1 MEHMQSALDRFT
13 AAWQALS
20 ATTLDSGFLT
30 DMINLATSFIETI
43 DTLIDRFGVLG
54 PLITGAF
61 GVSGLMGKGLFKSSN
76 KGIMFGNTPFAD
88 IKEAFSTGWD
98 RGKSGDGGI
107 PFIEGFGDAFAEL
120 NNKLSK
126 FDRKALDNVKSILS
140 KGEGNYNPAD
150 LISAFDGTSDAL
162 SDLRTKAQEG
172 RLSLDDLGDAAAN
185 TGTSML
191 KMTAKTLA
199 MNVGIGVLAS
209 VITQVAISLF
219 DAFVNGAE
227 NASEAAENAFSDASA
242 TATQAAENYSSLT
255 ELIEQYKTLAAQDTS
270 DPTVRMQIADVQSQ
284 INDLVGEEAS
294 SIDLVNGNL
303 SEQLGLLNQIQ
314 AKQAEN
320 YSEAAKDA
328 YNAAKSVEETAYGQQ
343 SSLLGLSHYDA
354 MIFGP
359 DAWDLPDDVKKFI
372 EGKSYYQSD
381 IAGFEIDFSS
391 LDTAVEK
398 AQAAREIMDELEKH
412 EGYASTALYRQMSE
426 AYDYYNK
433 MAEDSVAAARTF
445 LESQTQ
451 TEMASSNF
459 ASILDANAQQFEEA
473 RSGLIESL
481 MNNDTISSAIDTGDL
496 NADDIVQYVNTY
508 LSTLDNFSSGYNDWV
523 NEISSL
529 DDIMATSGIHDL
541 EGTGIDESEA
551 QKIDEYVQ
559 KISQLKDAYADF
571 NDGELDTSD
580 IEKLKEQFP
589 ELNSIME
596 ESGISADNF
605 DDAIMT
611 LLGSMQTDMI
621 DTFNGSIGDVSQMS
635 DEATSRVT
643 MLSNALQGLDV
654 ISQAMSFSIDMESE
668 TATLNSLNEALAAS
682 RTATGLT
689 AEQMTNVEKAF
700 QNLDGY
706 DHAKM
711 FEETANGIRLN
722 TQEYNRLS
730 TALTNGKID
739 EANSA
744 LETMSEELDNL
755 DNQIR
760 QARESGDL
768 TNLDSLLSDREQLR
782 AQINDTAE
790 LAAQYQGL
798 ASAYKQWQDVESA
811 GNDRD
816 MYESVLSGFETI
828 DDEISR
834 GWLDDGTRE
843 YLELLTGKDLSTAN
857 IDQMVDAYNQLNK
870 AIGDTGYTIRDFFT
884 VNEEG
889 ASTNQ
894 GIYNYLEM
902 LDKLEGQTVTL
913 ADGTQHALDD
923 LVQRNDSGQI
933 VGFDIS
939 VEDQEAIE
947 KLTGFGVEAQDIL
960 IRASEDAGFVVNME
974 GAYTSLADLKDMAT
988 QAADYL
994 KEINKTSVDFTF
1006 DTSDAEVFNNELTEA
1021 RKIWESYRNDDGSIN
1036 FELDG
1041 AQEAVDLYSTLV
1053 SLQDKMSEP
1062 VYMSID
1068 TTKIDDEE
1076 IQGAI
1081 SRMQEYERLTE
1092 QKHQIEINGGSV
1104 SMVSAEMK
1112 DIVNYLN
1119 NLDEEV
1125 KIQLGID
1132 GMSKEEIE
1140 KSLEDGTIEPN
1151 IDGTVNLDVE
1161 MSDDLKDIRA
1171 LMMHEAELLSDEELQ
1186 LVIDADLDTSEVD
1199 KYTEDEKEVAV
1210 KLIGDIEDFENY
1222 TPEEKRVVVDFVK
1235 DIDDIENYEPE
1246 EKQAVVEFVKDIDNI
1261 NDYTPSQKE
1270 AIVEFVKDVDDI
1282 SSYTPEEKQAIV
1294 EYVLNNTNVQQYTP
1308 EQKTALC
1315 NFIANSEDIDNYTP
1329 EEKAAIVDFLAN
1341 DADIENYEGPHKE
1354 AIVSFLA
1361 EHAEV
1366 DGYTPEEKAAI
1377 VAYLVNDAE
1386 VQAFMRANH
1395 DTTATVNY
1403 TAKFNRTTAPTIY
1416 GTAVYTV
1423 KSSSAGPLR
1432 GNTTGQGIMLDGTAH
1447 VNGTANGKAFARGNW
1462 ATKES
1467 GTALVGELGPETV
1480 VRNGRFF
1487 TIGDNGAEFFKY
1499 QKGDIIFNHKQT
1511 EELFRN
1517 GYVSSS
1523 GGRGRAYAEGTAFAG
1538 TGVGGLGP
1546 AGGKQ
1551 PSASVVVNNTTNNY
1565 NYNTSSKSSSSS
1577 SKSSSS
1583 SAKKAADEFKE
1594 SLDWIEIAIDRV
1606 ERAIDSLDKTA
1617 TNTFLDFAERDGAL
1631 LQQMQQVTNEIN
1643 LQQQAY
1649 ERYMAEANSVG
1660 LSADWQDKIKNGKID
1675 IEVITDEGLKE
1686 QISQFQEWYEKA
1698 LDAKDALDD
1707 LNITI
1712 SELNKQRWDTLI
1724 DEFDL
1729 YLNRIQNSGDMIE
1742 EIVNRA
1748 EVDGQIISKNYY
1760 TELQNNAHAEAE
1772 MLREERERLIALRD
1786 EMVNNGSMEVL
1797 SDEWYAMNNQIDEIT
1812 VSIYECQTAWAEYQK
1827 AIRETEWE
1835 VFDLL
1840 QERISGVADEAQFL
1854 IDLMSNEKL
1863 FEDNG
1868 QLTDKGWATMGLYG
1882 QQYNVFMNQA
1892 DRYAEEIK
1900 KLEDQMAN
1908 DPYLTGDGAYNMDV
1922 IDRYYELIEA
1932 QQEAILSAE
1941 QMKDAMKDMVEEGI
1955 ELELDALDDL
1965 IDKYLDALQAQKDLY
1980 DYENEIK
1987 TDDIAMLEKQ
1997 LSAYAG
2003 DDSEESKAT
2012 IQELTEQLTEAQ
2024 RDLQD
2029 AEYERQ
2035 ISDVERLLDQMRLD
2049 YETILNMRL
2058 DNIDMLIEQMI
2069 AEINANAGSIS
2080 ETISAEASN
2089 VGYTLSDEMQNI
2101 WNGANNVLAMYGDQF
2116 LSNGTT
2122 VATTLSSINTG
2133 IQNMI
2138 SKLDAIAQQKIEE
2151 AKKQQADNIPVS
2163 KPSTPSTPA
2172 PTPSPSPAPSSGG
2185 DGVARV
2191 GDRVKYVSGSYYYTS
2206 GGARPLGYHNRGGY
2220 VYITAINSGSPYP
2233 YHISTGSR
2241 LGSGDLGWLKL
2252 EQLSGYAKGKRLI
2265 DDDELAW
2272 TQENGAEM
2280 IVRPSDGAILTPLA
2294 KNDSVLN
2301 AAATQNIWDMA
2312 NNPSAFVRDN
2322 LGLGGGSVSPATT
2335 AGNTNIT
2342 QNLENVVFSLPN
2354 VKNYEE
2360 LLASMQKDRNF
2371 ERLINSMTL
2380 DKIAGKNSLS
2390 KTKAIR

>member
-1 MEHMQSALDRFT
+1 MAALISNWDNVETAVLDATNATGSASRENDKYMDHMQSALDRLT

-20 ATTLDSGFLT
+20 VTTLDSGFLT
-30 DMINLATSFIETI
+30 DMINLATDFVETI

-61 GVSGLMGKGLFKSSN
+61 GVSGLMGKGLFKSSD
-76 KGIMFGNTPFAD
+76 KGIMLGNTSFAD
-88 IKEAFSTGWD
+88 IKEAFSTGWN
-98 RGKSGDGGI
+98 RGKSSDNGI
-107 PFIEGFGDAFAEL
+107 AFFEGFGDAFSEF
-120 NNKLSK
+120 NQKLSK

-150 LISAFDGTSDAL
+150 LISAFDGTSNAL
-162 SDLRTKAQEG
+162 SELRQKASDG
-172 RLSLDDLGDAAAN
+172 RLSLDDLGDAAN
-185 TGTSML
+185 RTQSSMI
-191 KMTAKTLA
+191 KMKAKALA
-199 MNVGIGVLAS
+199 LNVGLGILAS
-209 VITQVAISLF
+209 GLTTIAISVF
-219 DAFVNGAE
+219 DQIVNGARD
-227 NASEAAENAFSDASA
+227 AAEAADQAFDDASA
-242 TATQAAENYSSLT
+242 TATQAAENYTNLT
-255 ELIEQYKTLAAQDTS
+255 DLISQYQTLSAQDMS
-270 DPTVRMQIADVQSQ
+270 DPTVRMQVADVQSQ
-284 INDLVGEEAS
+284 INDLIGDEAS

-303 SEQLGLLNQIQ
+303 NEQLGLLNQIQ

-320 YSEAAKDA
+320 VSEAAKDA
-328 YNAAKSVEETAYGQQ
+328 YNAAKAVEDTAYGQK

-398 AQAAREIMDELEKH
+398 AQAAREVMNELEKH

-451 TEMASSNF
+451 TEMAGSNF

-473 RSGLIESL
+473 RSSLIDSL
-481 MNNDTISSAIDTGDL
+481 MNNTDISNAISAGDL

-508 LSTLDNFSSGYNDWV
+508 MSTLDNFSSGYNDWV
-523 NEISSL
+523 NEINSL

-580 IEKLKEQFP
+580 IEKLKTQFP

-605 DDAIMT
+605 DDAIMI

-621 DTFNGSIGDVSQMS
+621 DTFNSSIGDVSQMS

-654 ISQAMSFSIDMESE
+654 VSQAMSFSIDMESE

-1151 IDGTVNLDVE
+1151 IDGTINLDVE

-1171 LMMHEAELLSDEELQ
+1171 LMMHQAKLLSDEELQ
-1186 LVIDADLDTSEVD
+1186 LVIDADLDTSELD
-1199 KYTEDEKEVAV
+1199 KYTEDEKEVSV
-1210 KLIGDIEDFENY
+1210 KFIGDIEDFENY
-1222 TPEEKRVVVDFVK
+1222 TPEEKKVVVDFVK
-1235 DIDDIENYEPE
+1235 DIDDIESYEPE
-1246 EKQAVVEFVKDIDNI
+1246 EKQAIVEFVKDIDDI

-1282 SSYTPEEKQAIV
+1282 DSYTPEEKQAIV
-1294 EYVLNNTNVQQYTP
+1294 EYVLNNTKVQQYTP

-1354 AIVSFLA
+1354 AIVSFMA
-1361 EHAEV
+1361 EHAEI
-1366 DGYTPEEKAAI
+1366 DGYTPEQKDAI
-1377 VAYLVNDAE
+1377 VEYLVNDAE
-1386 VQAFMRANH
+1386 VRAFMRANH

-1416 GTAVYTV
+1416 GTAVYTF

-1432 GNTTGQGIMLDGTAH
+1432 GNTTGQGAVLDGTAH

-1523 GGRGRAYAEGTAFAG
+1523 GGRGRAYVEGTAFAG

-1551 PSASVVVNNTTNNY
+1551 PSSSVVVNNTTNNY

-1577 SKSSSS
+1577 KKSSS

-1643 LQQQAY
+1643 LRQQAY

-1660 LSADWQDKIKNGKID
+1660 LSADWQDKIKNGRID

-1686 QISQFQEWYEKA
+1686 QIDQFQEWYFIMPIY
-1698 LDAKDALDD
+1698 LVM
-1707 LNITI
+1707 NI
-1712 SELNKQRWDTLI
+1712 
-1724 DEFDL
+1724 
-1729 YLNRIQNSGDMIE
+1729 
-1742 EIVNRA
+1742 
-1748 EVDGQIISKNYY
+1748 
-1760 TELQNNAHAEAE
+1760 
-1772 MLREERERLIALRD
+1772 
-1786 EMVNNGSMEVL
+1786 
-1797 SDEWYAMNNQIDEIT
+1797 
-1812 VSIYECQTAWAEYQK
+1812 
-1827 AIRETEWE
+1827 
-1835 VFDLL
+1835 
-1840 QERISGVADEAQFL
+1840 
-1854 IDLMSNEKL
+1854 
-1863 FEDNG
+1863 
-1868 QLTDKGWATMGLYG
+1868 
-1882 QQYNVFMNQA
+1882 
-1892 DRYAEEIK
+1892 
-1900 KLEDQMAN
+1900 
-1908 DPYLTGDGAYNMDV
+1908 
-1922 IDRYYELIEA
+1922 
-1932 QQEAILSAE
+1932 
-1941 QMKDAMKDMVEEGI
+1941 
-1955 ELELDALDDL
+1955 
-1965 IDKYLDALQAQKDLY
+1965 
-1980 DYENEIK
+1980 
-1987 TDDIAMLEKQ
+1987 
-1997 LSAYAG
+1997 
-2003 DDSEESKAT
+2003 
-2012 IQELTEQLTEAQ
+2012 
-2024 RDLQD
+2024 
-2029 AEYERQ
+2029 
-2035 ISDVERLLDQMRLD
+2035 
-2049 YETILNMRL
+2049 
-2058 DNIDMLIEQMI
+2058 
-2069 AEINANAGSIS
+2069 
-2080 ETISAEASN
+2080 
-2089 VGYTLSDEMQNI
+2089 
-2101 WNGANNVLAMYGDQF
+2101 
-2116 LSNGTT
+2116 
-2122 VATTLSSINTG
+2122 
-2133 IQNMI
+2133 
-2138 SKLDAIAQQKIEE
+2138 
-2151 AKKQQADNIPVS
+2151 
-2163 KPSTPSTPA
+2163 
-2172 PTPSPSPAPSSGG
+2172 
-2185 DGVARV
+2185 
-2191 GDRVKYVSGSYYYTS
+2191 
-2206 GGARPLGYHNRGGY
+2206 
-2220 VYITAINSGSPYP
+2220 
-2233 YHISTGSR
+2233 
-2241 LGSGDLGWLKL
+2241 
-2252 EQLSGYAKGKRLI
+2252 
-2265 DDDELAW
+2265 
-2272 TQENGAEM
+2272 
-2280 IVRPSDGAILTPLA
+2280 
-2294 KNDSVLN
+2294 
-2301 AAATQNIWDMA
+2301 
-2312 NNPSAFVRDN
+2312 
-2322 LGLGGGSVSPATT
+2322 
-2335 AGNTNIT
+2335 
-2342 QNLENVVFSLPN
+2342 
-2354 VKNYEE
+2354 
-2360 LLASMQKDRNF
+2360 
-2371 ERLINSMTL
+2371 
-2380 DKIAGKNSLS
+2380 
-2390 KTKAIR
+2390 

>member
-1 MEHMQSALDRFT
+1 MAALISNWNNVESAVLDATNATGSASRENDKYMDHMQSALDRLT

-20 ATTLDSGFLT
+20 MTTLDSGFLT
-30 DMINLATSFIETI
+30 DMINLATDFVETI

-61 GVSGLMGKGLFKSSN
+61 GVSGLMGKGLFKSSD
-76 KGIMFGNTPFAD
+76 KGIMLGNTSFAD
-88 IKEAFSTGWD
+88 IKEAFSTGWN
-98 RGKSGDGGI
+98 RGKSSDNGI
-107 PFIEGFGDAFAEL
+107 AFFEGFGDAFSEF
-120 NNKLSK
+120 NQKLSK
-126 FDRKALDNVKSILS
+126 FDRKALDNVKNILS

-162 SDLRTKAQEG
+162 SDLRQRASDG
-172 RLSLDDLGDAAAN
+172 RLSLDDLSDSAN
-185 TGTSML
+185 RTQSSMI
-191 KMTAKTLA
+191 KMRAKALA
-199 MNVGIGVLAS
+199 LNVGLGILAS
-209 VITQVAISLF
+209 GLTTIAISVF
-219 DAFVNGAE
+219 DQIVNGAR
-227 NASEAAENAFSDASA
+227 NASEAADQAFDDASA
-242 TATQAAENYSSLT
+242 IATQAAENYTNLT
-255 ELIEQYKTLAAQDTS
+255 DLISQYQTLSAQDMS
-270 DPTVRMQIADVQSQ
+270 DPTVRMQVADVQSQ
-284 INDLVGEEAS
+284 INDLIGDEAAS
-294 SIDLVNGNL
+294 LDLVNGNL
-303 SEQLGLLNQIQ
+303 NEQLGLLNQIQ
-314 AKQAEN
+314 ASQASKTAEASRSAYYAARDAADKAVGEEQFWFHTYDAIAGYDSEMFN
-320 YSEAAKDA
+320 LLHEINPQAVMSDWDFTGQKLGIDLSGLDSAQEKIATIQQMLDAIEEAHPDDYASNDMWQSLNSALEYQQKYIDSYVSEARN
-328 YNAAKSVEETAYGQQ
+328 Y
-343 SSLLGLSHYDA
+343 
-354 MIFGP
+354 
-359 DAWDLPDDVKKFI
+359 
-372 EGKSYYQSD
+372 
-381 IAGFEIDFSS
+381 
-391 LDTAVEK
+391 
-398 AQAAREIMDELEKH
+398 LE
-412 EGYASTALYRQMSE
+412 Q
-426 AYDYYNK
+426 
-433 MAEDSVAAARTF
+433 
-445 LESQTQ
+445 QTQ
-451 TEMASSNF
+451 ADFLASDF
-459 ASILDANAQQFEEA
+459 ASIIDANTQQFEQA
-473 RSGLIESL
+473 RNRLIEGL
-481 MNNDTISSAIDTGDL
+481 MEDDVISDALNTGEL
-496 NADDIVQYVNTY
+496 SADDVVSYVNTY
-508 LSTLDNFSSGYNDWV
+508 LGTLENFSAGYNDWV
-523 NEISSL
+523 NEIHSL
-529 DDIMATSGIHDL
+529 DDVLATSGLYGLD
-541 EGTGIDESEA
+541 GTGIDMSEA
-551 QKIDEYVQ
+551 QDIDSYIQ

-571 NDGELDTSD
+571 NNGELDTSD

-605 DDAIMT
+605 DDAILT

-621 DTFNGSIGDVSQMS
+621 DTFNSSIGDVSQMS

-654 ISQAMSFSIDMESE
+654 VSQAMSFSIDMESE

-857 IDQMVDAYNQLNK
+857 VDQMVDAYNQLNK

-923 LVQRNDSGQI
+923 LVQRNASGQI

-1006 DTSDAEVFNNELTEA
+1006 DTSDAEVFNNELAEA

-1081 SRMQEYERLTE
+1081 RRMQEYERLTE

-1132 GMSKEEIE
+1132 GMSKEDIE

-1151 IDGTVNLDVE
+1151 IDGTINLDVE
-1161 MSDDLKDIRA
+1161 MSDSLNDIRA
-1171 LMMHEAELLSDEELQ
+1171 LMMHEAGLLSEEELQ

-1199 KYTEDEKEVAV
+1199 KYTEDEKEVSV
-1210 KLIGDIEDFENY
+1210 KFIGDIEGFENY
-1222 TPEEKRVVVDFVK
+1222 TPEEKKVVVDFVK
-1235 DIDDIENYEPE
+1235 DIDDIESYEPE
-1246 EKQAVVEFVKDIDNI
+1246 EKQAIVEFVKDIDDI

-1270 AIVEFVKDVDDI
+1270 TIVEFVKDVDDI
-1282 SSYTPEEKQAIV
+1282 DSYTPEEKQAIV
-1294 EYVLNNTNVQQYTP
+1294 EYVLNNTQVQQYTP

-1354 AIVSFLA
+1354 AIVSFMA

-1366 DGYTPEEKAAI
+1366 DGYTPEQKAAI

-1432 GNTTGQGIMLDGTAH
+1432 GNTTGQGAVLDGTAH

-1523 GGRGRAYAEGTAFAG
+1523 GGRGRAYVEGTAFAG

-1565 NYNTSSKSSSSS
+1565 NYNTSKSASSSSKKSSSSS
-1577 SKSSSS
+1577 
-1583 SAKKAADEFKE
+1583 KKAAEEFSE
-1594 SLDWIEIAIDRV
+1594 TLDWIEVAIDRI
-1606 ERAIDSLDKTA
+1606 ERALDNLDTVA
-1617 TNTFLDFAERDGAL
+1617 SSVYTNWSERNAAL
-1631 LQQMQQVTNEIN
+1631 NEAMNVTRQEIE

-1649 ERYMAEANSVG
+1649 DRYMQEAANTG
-1660 LSADWQDKIKNGKID
+1660 LSADWMEKVQNGMID
-1675 IEVITDEGLKE
+1675 IQTITDETLND
-1686 QISQFQEWYEKA
+1686 QIQNYKEWYFVMP
-1698 LDAKDALDD
+1698 
-1707 LNITI
+1707 IY
-1712 SELNKQRWDTLI
+1712 S
-1724 DEFDL
+1724 
-1729 YLNRIQNSGDMIE
+1729 
-1742 EIVNRA
+1742 
-1748 EVDGQIISKNYY
+1748 
-1760 TELQNNAHAEAE
+1760 
-1772 MLREERERLIALRD
+1772 
-1786 EMVNNGSMEVL
+1786 
-1797 SDEWYAMNNQIDEIT
+1797 AM
-1812 VSIYECQTAWAEYQK
+1812 SI
-1827 AIRETEWE
+1827 
-1835 VFDLL
+1835 
-1840 QERISGVADEAQFL
+1840 
-1854 IDLMSNEKL
+1854 
-1863 FEDNG
+1863 
-1868 QLTDKGWATMGLYG
+1868 
-1882 QQYNVFMNQA
+1882 
-1892 DRYAEEIK
+1892 
-1900 KLEDQMAN
+1900 
-1908 DPYLTGDGAYNMDV
+1908 
-1922 IDRYYELIEA
+1922 
-1932 QQEAILSAE
+1932 
-1941 QMKDAMKDMVEEGI
+1941 
-1955 ELELDALDDL
+1955 
-1965 IDKYLDALQAQKDLY
+1965 
-1980 DYENEIK
+1980 
-1987 TDDIAMLEKQ
+1987 
-1997 LSAYAG
+1997 
-2003 DDSEESKAT
+2003 
-2012 IQELTEQLTEAQ
+2012 
-2024 RDLQD
+2024 
-2029 AEYERQ
+2029 
-2035 ISDVERLLDQMRLD
+2035 
-2049 YETILNMRL
+2049 
-2058 DNIDMLIEQMI
+2058 
-2069 AEINANAGSIS
+2069 
-2080 ETISAEASN
+2080 
-2089 VGYTLSDEMQNI
+2089 
-2101 WNGANNVLAMYGDQF
+2101 
-2116 LSNGTT
+2116 
-2122 VATTLSSINTG
+2122 
-2133 IQNMI
+2133 
-2138 SKLDAIAQQKIEE
+2138 
-2151 AKKQQADNIPVS
+2151 
-2163 KPSTPSTPA
+2163 
-2172 PTPSPSPAPSSGG
+2172 
-2185 DGVARV
+2185 
-2191 GDRVKYVSGSYYYTS
+2191 
-2206 GGARPLGYHNRGGY
+2206 
-2220 VYITAINSGSPYP
+2220 
-2233 YHISTGSR
+2233 
-2241 LGSGDLGWLKL
+2241 
-2252 EQLSGYAKGKRLI
+2252 
-2265 DDDELAW
+2265 
-2272 TQENGAEM
+2272 
-2280 IVRPSDGAILTPLA
+2280 
-2294 KNDSVLN
+2294 
-2301 AAATQNIWDMA
+2301 
-2312 NNPSAFVRDN
+2312 
-2322 LGLGGGSVSPATT
+2322 
-2335 AGNTNIT
+2335 
-2342 QNLENVVFSLPN
+2342 
-2354 VKNYEE
+2354 
-2360 LLASMQKDRNF
+2360 
-2371 ERLINSMTL
+2371 
-2380 DKIAGKNSLS
+2380 
-2390 KTKAIR
+2390 

>member
-1 MEHMQSALDRFT
+1 MDHMQSALDRLT
-13 AAWQALS
+13 AAWQSLS

-30 DMINLATSFIETI
+30 DMINLATDFVETI
-43 DTLIDRFGVLG
+43 DMLIDRFGVLG

-61 GVSGLMGKGLFKSSN
+61 GVSGLMGKGLFKSSD
-76 KGIMFGNTPFAD
+76 KGIMLGNTYFAD
-88 IKEAFSTGWD
+88 IKEAFSTGWN
-98 RGKSGDGGI
+98 RGKNSDNGI
-107 PFIEGFGDAFAEL
+107 AFFEGFGDAFSEF
-120 NNKLSK
+120 NHKLSK
-126 FDRKALDNVKSILS
+126 FDRKALDNVKNILS

-162 SDLRTKAQEG
+162 SDLRQKASDG
-172 RLSLDDLGDAAAN
+172 RLSLDDLGDAAN
-185 TGTSML
+185 RTQSSMI
-191 KMTAKTLA
+191 KMKAKALA
-199 MNVGIGVLAS
+199 LNVGLGILAS
-209 VITQVAISLF
+209 GLTTIAVSVF
-219 DAFVNGAE
+219 DQIVNGAR
-227 NASEAAENAFSDASA
+227 NASEAADQAFDDASA
-242 TATQAAENYSSLT
+242 TVTQAVESYSNLT
-255 ELIEQYKTLAAQDTS
+255 DLVAQYKTLAAQDTT
-270 DPTVRMQIADVQSQ
+270 DPTVRLQIADVQSQ

-303 SEQLGLLNQIQ
+303 NEQLGLLNQIQ

-320 YSEAAKDA
+320 VSEAAKDA
-328 YNAAKSVEETAYGQQ
+328 YNAAKAVEDTAYGQK

-359 DAWDLPDDVKKFI
+359 DAWDLPNDVKKFI

-398 AQAAREIMDELEKH
+398 AQAAREVMNELEKH

-433 MAEDSVAAARTF
+433 MAEDSVAAARTL

-451 TEMASSNF
+451 TEMVSSDF

-473 RSGLIESL
+473 RSSLIDSL
-481 MNNDTISSAIDTGDL
+481 MNNTDISNAISAGDL
-496 NADDIVQYVNTY
+496 NADDVVQYVNTY
-508 LSTLDNFSSGYNDWV
+508 MSTLDNFSSGYNDWV

-571 NDGELDTSD
+571 NNGELDTSD
-580 IEKLKEQFP
+580 IEKLKNQFP

-643 MLSNALQGLDV
+643 MLSNALQSLDV
-654 ISQAMSFSIDMESE
+654 VSQAMSFSIDMESE

-700 QNLDGY
+700 QSLDGY

-730 TALTNGKID
+730 TVLTNGKID

-947 KLTGFGVEAQDIL
+947 KLTGFGIEAQDIL

-994 KEINKTSVDFTF
+994 KEINKTSIDFTF

-1151 IDGTVNLDVE
+1151 IDGTINLDVE

-1171 LMMHEAELLSDEELQ
+1171 LMMHEAKLISDEELQ
-1186 LVIDADLDTSEVD
+1186 LVIDADLDTSELD
-1199 KYTEDEKEVAV
+1199 KYTEDEKEVSV
-1210 KLIGDIEDFENY
+1210 KFIGDIEDFENY
-1222 TPEEKRVVVDFVK
+1222 TPEEKKVVVDFVK
-1235 DIDDIENYEPE
+1235 DIDDIESYEPE
-1246 EKQAVVEFVKDIDNI
+1246 EKQAIVEFVKDIDNI
-1261 NDYTPSQKE
+1261 NDYIPSQKE

-1282 SSYTPEEKQAIV
+1282 DSYTPEEKQAIV
-1294 EYVLNNTNVQQYTP
+1294 EYVLNNTQVQQYTP

-1341 DADIENYEGPHKE
+1341 DTDIENYEGPHKE
-1354 AIVSFLA
+1354 AIVSFMA

-1416 GTAVYTV
+1416 GTAVYTF

-1432 GNTTGQGIMLDGTAH
+1432 GNTTGQGAVLDGTAH

-1499 QKGDIIFNHKQT
+1499 QKGDIIFNHKYKF
-1511 EELFRN
+1511 LWH
-1517 GYVSSS
+1517 YLV
-1523 GGRGRAYAEGTAFAG
+1523 
-1538 TGVGGLGP
+1538 
-1546 AGGKQ
+1546 
-1551 PSASVVVNNTTNNY
+1551 
-1565 NYNTSSKSSSSS
+1565 TS
-1577 SKSSSS
+1577 
-1583 SAKKAADEFKE
+1583 
-1594 SLDWIEIAIDRV
+1594 
-1606 ERAIDSLDKTA
+1606 
-1617 TNTFLDFAERDGAL
+1617 N
-1631 LQQMQQVTNEIN
+1631 
-1643 LQQQAY
+1643 
-1649 ERYMAEANSVG
+1649 
-1660 LSADWQDKIKNGKID
+1660 DKI
-1675 IEVITDEGLKE
+1675 
-1686 QISQFQEWYEKA
+1686 
-1698 LDAKDALDD
+1698 
-1707 LNITI
+1707 
-1712 SELNKQRWDTLI
+1712 
-1724 DEFDL
+1724 
-1729 YLNRIQNSGDMIE
+1729 
-1742 EIVNRA
+1742 
-1748 EVDGQIISKNYY
+1748 
-1760 TELQNNAHAEAE
+1760 
-1772 MLREERERLIALRD
+1772 
-1786 EMVNNGSMEVL
+1786 
-1797 SDEWYAMNNQIDEIT
+1797 
-1812 VSIYECQTAWAEYQK
+1812 
-1827 AIRETEWE
+1827 
-1835 VFDLL
+1835 
-1840 QERISGVADEAQFL
+1840 
-1854 IDLMSNEKL
+1854 
-1863 FEDNG
+1863 
-1868 QLTDKGWATMGLYG
+1868 
-1882 QQYNVFMNQA
+1882 
-1892 DRYAEEIK
+1892 
-1900 KLEDQMAN
+1900 
-1908 DPYLTGDGAYNMDV
+1908 YLT
-1922 IDRYYELIEA
+1922 
-1932 QQEAILSAE
+1932 AE
-1941 QMKDAMKDMVEEGI
+1941 
-1955 ELELDALDDL
+1955 
-1965 IDKYLDALQAQKDLY
+1965 
-1980 DYENEIK
+1980 
-1987 TDDIAMLEKQ
+1987 
-1997 LSAYAG
+1997 
-2003 DDSEESKAT
+2003 
-2012 IQELTEQLTEAQ
+2012 
-2024 RDLQD
+2024 
-2029 AEYERQ
+2029 
-2035 ISDVERLLDQMRLD
+2035 
-2049 YETILNMRL
+2049 
-2058 DNIDMLIEQMI
+2058 
-2069 AEINANAGSIS
+2069 
-2080 ETISAEASN
+2080 
-2089 VGYTLSDEMQNI
+2089 
-2101 WNGANNVLAMYGDQF
+2101 
-2116 LSNGTT
+2116 
-2122 VATTLSSINTG
+2122 
-2133 IQNMI
+2133 
-2138 SKLDAIAQQKIEE
+2138 
-2151 AKKQQADNIPVS
+2151 
-2163 KPSTPSTPA
+2163 
-2172 PTPSPSPAPSSGG
+2172 
-2185 DGVARV
+2185 
-2191 GDRVKYVSGSYYYTS
+2191 TS
-2206 GGARPLGYHNRGGY
+2206 
-2220 VYITAINSGSPYP
+2220 
-2233 YHISTGSR
+2233 
-2241 LGSGDLGWLKL
+2241 
-2252 EQLSGYAKGKRLI
+2252 
-2265 DDDELAW
+2265 
-2272 TQENGAEM
+2272 
-2280 IVRPSDGAILTPLA
+2280 
-2294 KNDSVLN
+2294 
-2301 AAATQNIWDMA
+2301 
-2312 NNPSAFVRDN
+2312 
-2322 LGLGGGSVSPATT
+2322 
-2335 AGNTNIT
+2335 
-2342 QNLENVVFSLPN
+2342 
-2354 VKNYEE
+2354 
-2360 LLASMQKDRNF
+2360 
-2371 ERLINSMTL
+2371 
-2380 DKIAGKNSLS
+2380 
-2390 KTKAIR
+2390 